1 MTDQGVK
8 LVRVWAMVALA
19 AALWVVAFALP
30 WSNFWLKIAGSASLL
45 ALLSV
50 WIAPPAAGWR
60 RPDGRDL
67 IRGIVSAMAL
77 WLIFWAGKA
86 VSSQLFAFADGQIG
100 AIYGKGTGMSRWG
113 IFVLLLTVTGPA
125 EEIFWRGFLQKQ
137 LMGRFGNAR
146 GWALATAAY
155 ALVHV
160 CSMNFMLVGAAA
172 VAGAF
177 WGLLYWHWGRLWPVI
192 ISHALWS
199 AFIFAVV
206 PIP

>member
-1 MTDQGVK
+1 MTDQKVK
-8 LVRVWAMVALA
+8 LVRIWAMVALA
-19 AALWVVAFALP
+19 AALWVFAFALP
-30 WSNFWLKIAGSASLL
+30 WSNFWFKIAGSASLL

-50 WIAPPAAGWR
+50 WISPPWTRWR
-60 RPDGRDL
+60 WPDGRDL
-67 IRGIVSAMAL
+67 ICGIVSAVAL
-77 WLIFWAGKA
+77 WLVFWAGKA
-86 VSSQLFAFADGQIG
+86 IANQIFPFADGQIG
-100 AIYGKGTGMSRWG
+100 AIYDKSDGMSLWG
-113 IFVLLLTVTGPA
+113 IFLLLLTVTGPA

-137 LMGRFGNAR
+137 LTGRFGHLQ

-177 WGLLYWHWGRLWPVI
+177 WGLLYWRWGRLWPVI
-192 ISHALWS
+192 ISHSLWS